1 MSFQVSL
8 LRRNSFSWLALH
20 LALLV
25 WSQAHNSSSSLSLW
39 CWMYY
44 GHGKISK
51 IINTHSCL
59 LCLVCRYSSPW
70 QEHRAEDLPLVP
82 FSDALWHH
90 CPSNLKMPIK
100 CRLMLWIS
108 LVGSTPGEFSLLSLC
123 RFLCRCVHLLSTLY
137 PVKMP
142 MVLLPTWNFLHFIYK
157 LSGVGSLVL
166 LREFSGT
173 LRPGAP
179 AQSLFIIT
187 AGNY

>member
-1 MSFQVSL
+1 MDMGKYPKLSTHTL
-8 LRRNSFSWLALH
+8 LPPL
-20 LALLV
+20 
-25 WSQAHNSSSSLSLW
+25 LSLQIQQSLIGAQGRGPAFGPIQW
-39 CWMYY
+39 CF
-44 GHGKISK
+44 
-51 IINTHSCL
+51 
-59 LCLVCRYSSPW
+59 V
-70 QEHRAEDLPLVP
+70 APLSIQP
-82 FSDALWHH
+82 
-90 CPSNLKMPIK
+90 KMPIK

-123 RFLCRCVHLLSTLY
+123 RFLCRCVHLLSTLC
-137 PVKMP
+137 PVKMH

-187 AGNY
+187 AGYY